1 MRKFL
6 FLTVIVIFFSTCKTQ
21 GDKELVEVSEQVE
34 FDVTKLPE
42 LLVLNPNT
50 QEVVDK
56 WLNYKELESSIEALY
71 MIQNNEELILLIEN
85 TIERQNA
92 MASGKYPFPFDVPQ
106 IKSRQKVF
114 KTFLLKVMATLEYR
128 KDPME
133 PTIEMVDAFNILRNQ
148 FDVLMNSQ
156 IDTKNILDD

>member
-1 MRKFL
+1 
-6 FLTVIVIFFSTCKTQ
+6 VIFFSTCKTQ